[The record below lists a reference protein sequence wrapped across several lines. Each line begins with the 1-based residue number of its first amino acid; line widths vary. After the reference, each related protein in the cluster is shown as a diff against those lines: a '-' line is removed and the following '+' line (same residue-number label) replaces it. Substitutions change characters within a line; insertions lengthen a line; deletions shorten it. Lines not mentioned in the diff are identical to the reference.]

1 MRFSVCAVVF
11 CGFCTLPYRVTA
23 QQPVRPEVSEVTWDE
38 VRSVFQKR
46 CFACHRGEQA
56 RGGLDLSTVAS
67 IQAGSTSGAAVVS
80 GKPEQSLIYTLPA
93 HLEDP
98 KMPPNGAKLPQ
109 RELELI
115 SRWIQGGLS
124 EKIREPAADAQPA
137 STRIRAARPT
147 RPGVTAAAKVRPP
160 AASLT
165 AAVAVA
171 GNEKPESEVVRPVF
185 ARPVRPQRR
194 AIAALAASPTSSLM
208 AVPGHREVFV
218 FDWSD
223 QSLRQRI
230 EFPWGDVF
238 ALSFSAD
245 GSLLIVGGGIGAESG
260 RAAGFE
266 VLTGEQV
273 FVSGE
278 ESDVVLAA
286 TLSADGRLLA
296 VGGPSRKVRIYDTV
310 SGERT
315 AELTRHTDWI
325 TQLAFS
331 HDGLLLASGD
341 RFGAVIVS
349 EARSGREFMALRG
362 HSGPISALA
371 WSADSSEVLSA
382 SHDGS
387 IRSRELHHGTET
399 LNLNPDKGRLLH
411 AAFLPSGG
419 VVVGTSDRSL
429 AIVQLTGEVRPLAQR
444 GDEVVRLAVTQDES
458 HVLAADAA
466 GELHLHSLE
475 TGHRIELPSALRE
488 AADESVNQ

>member
-1 MRFSVCAVVF
+1 MRFSVCVAVL
-11 CGFCTLPYRVTA
+11 CGFCTLPSLTMA
-23 QQPVRPEVSEVTWDE
+23 QQPVQPDVSEVTWDE
-38 VRSVFQKR
+38 VRGVFQKR

-115 SRWIQGGLS
+115 SRWIQGGMS
-124 EKIREPAADAQPA
+124 EKVREPAPDATPA
-137 STRIRAARPT
+137 STRTRAARPT
-147 RPGVTAAAKVRPP
+147 RPGMTATAKAKPPAVSVTAAAAPEMADKQSSKV
-160 AASLT
+160 
-165 AAVAVA
+165 VQ
-171 GNEKPESEVVRPVF
+171 PVF
-185 ARPVRPQRR
+185 ARPVKQQRR

-238 ALSFSAD
+238 AMSFSAD

-260 RAAGFE
+260 RAAGFD

-310 SGERT
+310 SGECT

-325 TQLAFS
+325 LQLAFS
-331 HDGLLLASGD
+331 HDSLLLASGD

-349 EARSGREFMALRG
+349 EARSGREFMDLRG
-362 HSGPISALA
+362 HSGPISGLA

-382 SHDGS
+382 SQDGS

-399 LNLNPDKGRLLH
+399 FNLNPDKGRLLH

-429 AIVQLTGEVRPLAQR
+429 AVVQQSGEVRQLAQR
-444 GDEVVRLAVTQDES
+444 GDEVVRLAVTQDGS

-466 GELHLHSLE
+466 GELRLHSLE
-475 TGHRIELPSALRE
+475 TGNPVALPPTLRD
-488 AADESVNQ
+488 AAE

>member
-1 MRFSVCAVVF
+1 VMRFSMCVVVF
-11 CGFCTLPYRVTA
+11 CGLCTIPFPAMA
-23 QQPVRPEVSEVTWDE
+23 QQSAQSNVSEVTWDE
-38 VRSVFQKR
+38 VRGVFQRR
-46 CFACHRGEQA
+46 CFACHRGEQS

-115 SRWIQGGLS
+115 SRWILGGLS
-124 EKIREPAADAQPA
+124 EKVREPAVDVKPH
-137 STRIRAARPT
+137 STRTRSARPT
-147 RPGVTAAAKVRPP
+147 RPRM
-160 AASLT
+160 T
-165 AAVAVA
+165 AAVKAQAKQPAGAAAAAVTA
-171 GNEKPESEVVRPVF
+171 VTNEKRQPGIVQPLF
-185 ARPVRPQRR
+185 AKPVRQQHR
-194 AIAALAASPTSSLM
+194 AVTALAASPTSSLM
-208 AVPGHREVFV
+208 AVPGRREVFV

-223 QSLRQRI
+223 QKLRQRI
-230 EFPWGDVF
+230 AFPWGDVF

-260 RAAGFE
+260 RAAGFD

-278 ESDVVLAA
+278 EPDVVLAA

-296 VGGPSRKVRIYDTV
+296 VGGPSRKVRIYETV

-315 AELTRHTDWI
+315 AEMTRHTDWI
-325 TQLAFS
+325 LQLAFS

-349 EARSGREFMALRG
+349 EARSGREFAALRG

-371 WSADSSEVLSA
+371 WSADSSEVFSA
-382 SHDGS
+382 SQDGS
-387 IRSRELHHGTET
+387 IRGRELHRGSET
-399 LNLNPDKGRLLH
+399 FNLNPDKGRLLN
-411 AAFLPSGG
+411 AAFLPAGG
-419 VVVGTSDRSL
+419 VVVGTSDQSL
-429 AIVQLTGEVRPLAQR
+429 AVVQLSGEVRPLAQLS
-444 GDEVVRLAVTQDES
+444 DEVVRLAVTQDGS

-466 GELHLHSLE
+466 GRLQLHSIE
-475 TGHRIELPSALRE
+475 TGDQLLLPTALLD
-488 AADESVNQ
+488 AAD